1 MWSGILREEPTANRP
16 PPKTERQVLAACL
29 RVLRGRGIRHRRLTT
44 GSAFFP
50 DKSGKLVRR
59 MLGRKGDLD
68 LVAALPDGRYCEIEV
83 KRPGKKPTR
92 EQYESLRAVN
102 QAGGVGI
109 WVDSA
114 VDLRLLLG
122 FLAADAAIRITAKGL
137 VNVYFPRHA
146 RMNKPAD
153 LKTLMDLAS
162 ELRQAQKESVK
173 DKSRTIEWTALARS
187 LIAKVERLVE
197 EPFEASDDDVKRF
210 AGSLRI
216 LVRSERAR
224 EKRNDAFQNRSTDET
239 RKNFDRVL
247 AAYKAGAK
255 RQAAG
260 RDMLPIGDSAN

>member
-1 MWSGILREEPTANRP
+1 M
-16 PPKTERQVLAACL
+16 
-29 RVLRGRGIRHRRLTT
+29 TT

-50 DKSGKLVRR
+50 DKTGKLVRR

-102 QAGGVGI
+102 NAGGVGI

-122 FLAADAAIRITAKGL
+122 FLSADAAIRITAKGL
-137 VNVYFPRHA
+137 VNVYFPRRS
-146 RMNKPAD
+146 RMNESAD
-153 LKTLMDLAS
+153 LKTLMGLAS
-162 ELRQAQKESVK
+162 ELREAQKQSVK
-173 DKSRTIEWTALARS
+173 DKSRTIEWTSLARS
-187 LIAKVERLVE
+187 LINKIERLVE
-197 EPFEASDDDVKRF
+197 EPFGGADDNTNRF

-216 LVRSERAR
+216 LIRVERDR
-224 EKRNDAFQNRSTDET
+224 ERRNDAFQNRHAEET
-239 RKNFDRVL
+239 RKDFDKVL
-247 AAYKAGAK
+247 AAYKAGEK

-260 RDMLPIGDSAN
+260 QDLLPIGDSAE